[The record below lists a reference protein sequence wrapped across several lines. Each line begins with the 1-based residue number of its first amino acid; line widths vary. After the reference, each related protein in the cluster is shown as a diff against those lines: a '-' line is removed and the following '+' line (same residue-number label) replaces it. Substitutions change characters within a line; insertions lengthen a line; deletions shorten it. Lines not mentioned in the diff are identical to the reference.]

1 MTAPSD
7 TLSASTAAAAK
18 ATSVAASLAAKSQGP
33 LVIYHHNCADG
44 FAAAWCFHHHH
55 KRQVVH
61 RAPPEFF
68 GGKYG
73 APPPD
78 VTGRDVYLVDFSF
91 KRTVVEHM
99 LATAHSV
106 TLIDHHK
113 TAIDELHPLSTMP
126 GTGLLSS
133 EPQRLRWFC
142 DINRSGATLAWDY
155 LFPGEPRPLLLG
167 HIEDRDLWRFKLPH
181 TREIG
186 AAIFSLPY
194 SMDTWDKLMAG
205 DAHDLV
211 ALTAQGAAIQR
222 KHTKD
227 VAELVDTCRRRMVI
241 AGTEV
246 WAASL
251 PHIFASDAGELMCQG
266 EPFAAVYWDT
276 AEHRQ
281 FSLRSREGGADVSA
295 IAASM
300 GGGGY
305 KHAAG
310 FRVTRDHQLAG
321 A

>member
-1 MTAPSD
+1 MATSD
-7 TLSASTAAAAK
+7 QLTASTAAAAK
-18 ATSVAASLAAKSQGP
+18 ATSVAATMAAKTQGP

-44 FAAAWCFHHHH
+44 FGAAWCFHHHH

-68 GGKYG
+68 PGKYG

-91 KRTVVEHM
+91 KLQVVEHM

-113 TAIDELHPLSTMP
+113 TAIDELQHLAFNHTA
-126 GTGLLSS
+126 SS
-133 EPQRLRWFC
+133 LPKLRWFC

-181 TREIG
+181 TREIQ
-186 AAIFSLPY
+186 AAVFSMPY

-227 VAELVDTCRRRMVI
+227 VAEIVDTCRRRMVI
-241 AGTEV
+241 AGQEV
-246 WAASL
+246 WAASM
-251 PHIFASDAGELMCQG
+251 PHIMASDAGELMCQG

-276 AEHRQ
+276 EVHRQ
-281 FSLRSREGGADVSA
+281 FSLRSRDGGADVSA
-295 IAASM
+295 IAASF
-300 GGGGY
+300 GGGGHQ
-305 KHAAG
+305 HAAG
-310 FRVTRDHQLAG
+310 FRVTRDHELAR